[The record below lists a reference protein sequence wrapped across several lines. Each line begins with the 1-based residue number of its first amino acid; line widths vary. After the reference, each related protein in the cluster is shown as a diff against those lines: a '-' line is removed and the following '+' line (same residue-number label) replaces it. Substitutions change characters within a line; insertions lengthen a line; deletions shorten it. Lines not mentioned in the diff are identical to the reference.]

1 MLMVRGRLVGRESVL
16 EVAVAVV
23 VLVVELVAEL
33 VVGMREMLFVVVVEL
48 GPVATAVGVDVVDLE
63 VCAGPLGESEGL
75 WGASGEVCL

>member
-1 MLMVRGRLVGRESVL
+1 MVRGRLVGRESVL

-33 VVGMREMLFVVVVEL
+33 VVGMREMVLA
-48 GPVATAVGVDVVDLE
+48 GPVVTAVGVDDVDLE
-63 VCAGPLGESEGL
+63 VCGGSLGESEGF

>member
-16 EVAVAVV
+16 EIAVAVV

-33 VVGMREMLFVVVVEL
+33 VVGMREMFVVVVEL

-75 WGASGEVCL
+75 LGASGEVCL